1 MMISAR
7 DDTGLWGY
15 AEYPVVG
22 LASGLTSFSAISNSS
37 APLNYCIEVDS
48 DGGAS
53 PIYGGRNVRPL
64 TLVLHLPHRI
74 SSLGL
79 TLGCNQ
85 EMHVM
90 ICRCHGP
97 CLHDLLLC
105 CSAPM
110 SGPSQADRKGPFQA
124 PALTVHA
131 LPCATAAIAVQ
142 PWHDQ
147 MPGAAVCAVPH
158 CRTGC
163 AVMCIASAL
172 LKGTSVGLYLVCY
185 GALRACSAV

>member
-1 MMISAR
+1 MISAR
-7 DDTGLWGY
+7 VDTGLWGY

-53 PIYGGRNVRPL
+53 PIYGGRNVRPV
-64 TLVLHLPHRI
+64 TLMLRLPHRI
-74 SSLGL
+74 STLVL
-79 TLGCNQ
+79 TSGCKK

-90 ICRCHGP
+90 ICRCRGP

-105 CSAPM
+105 CSVPLTGVAM

-124 PALTVHA
+124 PALPQSMPCPVQL
-131 LPCATAAIAVQ
+131 LPLLCS
-142 PWHDQ
+142 
-147 MPGAAVCAVPH
+147 PGMIRC
-158 CRTGC
+158 
-163 AVMCIASAL
+163 
-172 LKGTSVGLYLVCY
+172 
-185 GALRACSAV
+185 